1 MNRSEEFRDL
11 PGNILDCLEN
21 TEERFRYK
29 TAVEDDKLT
38 LTYHE
43 LMVMARRIGSGI
55 LRRTRPGMP
64 VPVLMEKSPVSL
76 AVMLGAVYAGCFYV
90 PVNPSNPAERLRKI
104 FRTLDSP
111 IVVTDEAGQRILR
124 EVEEH
129 GEMLTAEELLCEDV
143 DIIRLE
149 QIREA
154 GSETDI
160 LYALFTSG
168 STGTPKA
175 VAVSHGAVIRFI
187 GHFTEIFGITE
198 KDNIGNQAPFDFD
211 VSVKDIYSCIMTGAS
226 LALIPKEYFSTP
238 PRLLDYLCEK
248 KATTLIWAV
257 SALTLVSA
265 LKGLDYRVPEA
276 VNKVMFSGEAMPPK
290 QLRIW
295 QEALPDASF
304 VNLYGPTEI
313 TCNCTYY
320 PVERK
325 FGDEEKIPAGK
336 AFPGRRV
343 FLLDEHDREI
353 VVPEQTGEI
362 CVSGESLAE
371 GYYNNREQ
379 TEKHFVMFPVS
390 GGKPE
395 RTYRTGDMGY
405 YDRAGEL
412 VFAGRKDFQIKHMGH
427 RIELEEIES
436 AMNAVEGVTR
446 SCCIFDREKNRICG
460 FYMGDAQP
468 PEVRRSMKRKVP
480 SYMIPSRLSRVESM
494 PLNRNGKTDRER
506 LRLLVV
512 RENGERPDRL
522 SVKEKKMEGS

>member
-64 VPVLMEKSPVSL
+64 VPVLMEKSPVTL

-104 FRTLDSP
+104 FRTPDSP

-187 GHFTEIFGITE
+187 GHFTEIFGI
-198 KDNIGNQAPFDFD
+198 
-211 VSVKDIYSCIMTGAS
+211 S
-226 LALIPKEYFSTP
+226 LAPIKPEYIVCFPVFGALIAILAFIILNDEA
-238 PRLLDYLCEK
+238 K
-248 KATTLIWAV
+248 KI
-257 SALTLVSA
+257 S
-265 LKGLDYRVPEA
+265 A
-276 VNKVMFSGEAMPPK
+276 VNKAKYRIARGLPEKYHYENYAGNMDDKRK
-290 QLRIW
+290 QL
-295 QEALPDASF
+295 AFSLTKF
-304 VNLYGPTEI
+304 VL
-313 TCNCTYY
+313 
-320 PVERK
+320 
-325 FGDEEKIPAGK
+325 
-336 AFPGRRV
+336 
-343 FLLDEHDREI
+343 
-353 VVPEQTGEI
+353 
-362 CVSGESLAE
+362 
-371 GYYNNREQ
+371 
-379 TEKHFVMFPVS
+379 
-390 GGKPE
+390 
-395 RTYRTGDMGY
+395 
-405 YDRAGEL
+405 
-412 VFAGRKDFQIKHMGH
+412 
-427 RIELEEIES
+427 
-436 AMNAVEGVTR
+436 AVELIMVIIVLVY
-446 SCCIFDREKNRICG
+446 CIR
-460 FYMGDAQP
+460 
-468 PEVRRSMKRKVP
+468 
-480 SYMIPSRLSRVESM
+480 
-494 PLNRNGKTDRER
+494 
-506 LRLLVV
+506 
-512 RENGERPDRL
+512 
-522 SVKEKKMEGS
+522 